1 MKNEEATDSIAYRL
15 NYLMHEK
22 RLTTKEFSSLC
33 HIPMSSLFGYTSGKT
48 EPKASTI
55 MRIAEAL
62 RVDPR
67 WILGGGTLQDYRET
81 GGRNSTTAPMER
93 ELLSSFNRLDQN
105 LQLSVLHV
113 VKALEPK
120 S

>member
-1 MKNEEATDSIAYRL
+1 MRNGEDTDSIAYRL

-22 RLTTKEFSSLC
+22 RLTAKEFSSLC

-67 WILGGGTLQDYRET
+67 WFS
-81 GGRNSTTAPMER
+81 GRNFAGIIGKPVAGTVR
-93 ELLSSFNRLDQN
+93 QHQWNGN
-105 LQLSVLHV
+105 C
-113 VKALEPK
+113 
-120 S
+120 